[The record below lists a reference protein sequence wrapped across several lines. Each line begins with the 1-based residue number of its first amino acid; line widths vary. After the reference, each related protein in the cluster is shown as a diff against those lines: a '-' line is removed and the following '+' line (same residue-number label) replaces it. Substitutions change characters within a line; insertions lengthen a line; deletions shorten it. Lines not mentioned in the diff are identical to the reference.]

1 MPVLESE
8 KKIIINREEL
18 FVDLYKKAFP
28 GVAKYISENGGSFE
42 EAKDIFQDALVVYY
56 EKIKVNRI
64 CIRTTEKAYLMGIA
78 KYLWIKKFN
87 SDKET
92 GSIEEEENLA
102 DQQYITTSS
111 GKLLELLNTAGA
123 KCIELLRA
131 FYYDKLDIAA
141 IAGKFGYSG
150 TRSATVQKFKCIE
163 KLRDKVKEKALGYE
177 DFFE

>member
-1 MPVLESE
+1 MEVLESE
-8 KKIIINREEL
+8 KKIIVNREEL
-18 FVDLYKKAFP
+18 FIELYKKAFP
-28 GVAKYISENGGSFE
+28 GVAKYIGENGGSFD
-42 EAKDIFQDALVVYY
+42 EAKDIFQDALVIYY
-56 EKIKVNRI
+56 EKIRANKI
-64 CIRTTEKAYLMGIA
+64 DIRTSEKAYLMGIA

-87 SDKET
+87 SNKET
-92 GSIEEEENLA
+92 GNIEEEKNIA
-102 DQQYITTSS
+102 DQQQETTSGS
-111 GKLLELLNTAGA
+111 KLLELLTTAGTR
-123 KCIELLRA
+123 CMELLRA